1 MININQLYEKIQVE
15 TTPLGLDGFCYKL
28 VELVMK
34 STVSHPAYS
43 YAALI
48 DALDDCAIED
58 LQRALNYLKASP
70 INLFKQQY
78 QYLDTDGVPHD
89 ISREDLQAAM
99 VDNALSH
106 PEHGYLDPDFKDRV
120 YVLYVAD
127 KTVIQL

>member
-1 MININQLYEKIQVE
+1 MINIDRLYEKIQIE

-28 VELVMK
+28 VELVMN
-34 STVSHPAYS
+34 SAVNHPAFT
-43 YAALI
+43 YAALS
-48 DALDDCAIED
+48 DAVGGCSLED

-70 INLFKQQY
+70 INLFAQQY
-78 QYLDTDGVPHD
+78 QYVDTDGVPHD

-99 VDNALSH
+99 LDDALCH
-106 PEHGYLDPDFKDRV
+106 PEHGYLDVGFKDRV